1 MHLLSHL
8 DKPQI
13 ILYADEPIYLNLKVI
28 TMQWMRKLYVQ
39 VLIGI
44 ALGVALAAVDP
55 ALGMAMKPLGDG
67 FIKIIKMLI
76 APIIFCT
83 VVTGIS
89 HVGDIKRA
97 GKLGLKAIIY
107 FEIMTTLALIGGL
120 LIGNFTKLGS
130 GMQVDVGTLD
140 TAALKAIGGDPHAQ
154 AAHSTVDFFMNLI
167 PQSFFSGVVMGDL
180 LQTLT
185 VAILFAWGMMALK
198 PKQREPLLEAI
209 ESVAQLFFR
218 IVEVI
223 MYLAPIGAFGA
234 IAYTIGKLGLG
245 SLGELAQLV
254 VMFFAACAGFVIVV
268 LGSVLYLTTGLSVFR
283 LIRYIREELFIVLGT
298 SSSETVLPRLLTKLE
313 ALGCERQVVGM
324 VLPTGYSF
332 NLDGS
337 SLYFTMALMF
347 LAHATGIH
355 LSIDDQ
361 IGILLVLLLTSKG
374 SAGVTGSAFIV
385 LVATLAATHTVPVA
399 AAALLLGIDRFMSTG
414 RALTNMVGNSIAT
427 LVVARWEKELDVGM
441 AREVLAK

>member
-1 MHLLSHL
+1 MRWL
-8 DKPQI
+8 
-13 ILYADEPIYLNLKVI
+13 
-28 TMQWMRKLYVQ
+28 RKLYIQ

-44 ALGVALAAVDP
+44 ALGVLLAAFEPDIAV
-55 ALGMAMKPLGDG
+55 AMKPLGDG

-83 VVTGIS
+83 VVTGIA

-97 GKLGLKAIIY
+97 GKLGLKAIVY
-107 FEIMTTLALIGGL
+107 FEIITTIALVGGL
-120 LIGNFTKLGS
+120 LIGNFTALGS
-130 GMQVDVGTLD
+130 GMHVDVGTLD
-140 TAALKAIGGDPHAQ
+140 ATALKAFGGDHPP
-154 AAHSTVDFFMNLI
+154 AAHSTIDFFMNLL

-185 VAILFAWGMMALK
+185 AAILFAWALMGLK
-198 PKQREPLLEAI
+198 PQHREPLLATV

-218 IVEVI
+218 IVEIV
-223 MYLAPIGAFGA
+223 MQLAPIGAFGA

-245 SLGELAQLV
+245 SLGELAQFVGL
-254 VMFFAACAGFVIVV
+254 FFLACLGFVVLV
-268 LGSVLYLTTGLSVFR
+268 LGPVLRLITGLSVFK
-283 LIRYIREELFIVLGT
+283 LIRYIREELLIVLGT
-298 SSSETVLPRLLTKLE
+298 SSSETVLPRLLAKME

-347 LAHATGIH
+347 LAHATGTH
-355 LSIDDQ
+355 LSVGDQ
-361 IGILLVLLLTSKG
+361 ISVLLVLLITSKG

-385 LVATLAATHTVPVA
+385 LVGTLAATQTVPVA
-399 AAALLLGIDRFMSTG
+399 AAAIILGIDRFMSTI
-414 RALTNMVGNSIAT
+414 RALTNVVGNCIAT
-427 LVVARWEKELDVGM
+427 LVVARWESELDVPQ
-441 AREVLAK
+441 ARKVLRAV

>member
-1 MHLLSHL
+1 MAMHWL
-8 DKPQI
+8 
-13 ILYADEPIYLNLKVI
+13 
-28 TMQWMRKLYVQ
+28 RKLYVQ

-44 ALGVALAAVDP
+44 ALGVALAAIDP
-55 ALGMAMKPLGDG
+55 EWGIAMKPLGDG

-83 VVTGIS
+83 VVTGIA

-97 GKLGLKAIIY
+97 GKLGLKAIVY
-107 FEIMTTLALIGGL
+107 FEIITTIALIGGL
-120 LIGNFTKLGS
+120 LIGNYTALGS
-130 GMQVDVGTLD
+130 GMHVDVGTLD
-140 TAALKAIGGDPHAQ
+140 ASALQAFGGDHPP
-154 AAHSTVDFFMNLI
+154 AAHSTVDFFMNLL

-185 VAILFAWGMMALK
+185 AAILFAWALMGLK
-198 PKQREPLLEAI
+198 PQHREPLLASV

-218 IVEVI
+218 IVEIV
-223 MYLAPIGAFGA
+223 MQLAPIGAFGA

-245 SLGELAQLV
+245 SLGELAQFVGL
-254 VMFFAACAGFVIVV
+254 FFLACLGFVVVV
-268 LGSVLYLTTGLSVFR
+268 LGPILRLITGLSVFK
-283 LIRYIREELFIVLGT
+283 LIRYLREELLIVLGT
-298 SSSETVLPRLLTKLE
+298 SSSETVLPRLLAKME

-347 LAHATGIH
+347 LAHATGTT
-355 LSIDDQ
+355 LSLGDQ
-361 IGILLVLLLTSKG
+361 ISVLLVLLITSKG

-385 LVATLAATHTVPVA
+385 LVGTLAATQTVPVA
-399 AAALLLGIDRFMSTG
+399 AAAIILGIDRFMSTI
-414 RALTNMVGNSIAT
+414 RALTNVVGNCIAT
-427 LVVARWEKELDVGM
+427 LVVARWEKELDM
-441 AREVLAK
+441 PHARKVLSAV